1 MVQLQCQGRNRFSYA
16 LEVFSS
22 LNIAKG
28 PGKWVANGVV
38 MWGWAVAMIGFGR
51 GVHVPHLRTT
61 LTILETTNRVLM
73 IPNIHMDTLTYELDR

>member
-1 MVQLQCQGRNRFSYA
+1 M
-16 LEVFSS
+16 FSS
-22 LNIAKG
+22 LNIAIA
-28 PGKWVANGVV
+28 PRKWVANGVV
-38 MWGWAVAMIGFGR
+38 MWGRAVAIIGFSRGVHAVAMIGFGR

>member
-1 MVQLQCQGRNRFSYA
+1 MAPR
-16 LEVFSS
+16 
-22 LNIAKG
+22 
-28 PGKWVANGVV
+28 KWVANGVV
-38 MWGWAVAMIGFGR
+38 MWGWVVAMIGFGR